1 MAEKNKG
8 GRPLKFAT
16 PKILQN
22 AVDLYFESLTV
33 TNEGGEDIVTP
44 PTVSGLAYHLDI
56 DTESLRSYE
65 KRDEFFAIIKRAKQ
79 RVQIALEQRLYGNA
93 PTGAIFNLKCNF
105 GMIEARHEEQDNGA
119 NDIIDALN
127 EIAGKLPD

>member
-1 MAEKNKG
+1 MTKKNKG

-33 TNEGGEDIVTP
+33 PGKDGDIVTP

-56 DTESLRSYE
+56 DTRTLVNYE
-65 KRDEFFAIIKRAKQ
+65 LKDKFFPIIKRAKQ

-93 PTGAIFNLKCNF
+93 PVGAIFNLKCNF
-105 GMIEARHEEQDNGA
+105 GMIEARHEERDNGA